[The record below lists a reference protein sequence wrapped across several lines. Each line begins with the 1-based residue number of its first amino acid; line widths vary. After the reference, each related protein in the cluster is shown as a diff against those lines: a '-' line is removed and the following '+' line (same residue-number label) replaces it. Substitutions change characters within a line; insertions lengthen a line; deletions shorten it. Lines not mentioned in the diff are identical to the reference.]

1 MDKTKF
7 FFYSMTTS
15 DIINSVV
22 AIAAIGTIILTILM
36 IRESKLMRKFYT
48 TPDINIY
55 LEFAE
60 ASPSL
65 LFIIFENSGAG
76 TATNVNFELIK
87 DYSYY
92 NDFDVGKL
100 KTKGIIKNG
109 IQTFYPKQ
117 KFKYFI
123 SSLDRDFEEKS
134 TDSIK
139 INITY
144 RIDNGKKISKFHE
157 LFIEE
162 YLGGGMHTPGDTH
175 VRQISYRLEQIQKDF
190 AKITSI
196 IVSNHQIKKQR
207 KVKKE

>member
-1 MDKTKF
+1 MDDIKC

-22 AIAAIGTIILTILM
+22 ALAAIGTIILTILM
-36 IRESKLMRKFYT
+36 IRESKLMREFYT

-76 TATNVNFELIK
+76 TATDVEFDLIK
-87 DYSYY
+87 DYSFY
-92 NDFDVGKL
+92 NDYDTKML
-100 KTKGIIKNG
+100 ENKGIIKNG
-109 IQTFYPKQ
+109 IRNFYPKQ

-123 SSLDRDFEEKS
+123 SSLSEDFEEKS
-134 TDSIK
+134 SDSIK
-139 INITY
+139 LNVKY
-144 RIDNGKKISKFHE
+144 KLQNGKKVCKFHE
-157 LFIEE
+157 LIIEE

-190 AKITSI
+190 TKLTGI
-196 IVSNHQIKKQR
+196 IVSENQEKK
-207 KVKKE
+207 

>member
-1 MDKTKF
+1 MYEIKC
-7 FFYSMTTS
+7 FFYSMNTS
-15 DIINSVV
+15 DVINSVV
-22 AIAAIGTIILTILM
+22 AMAAIGTIILTVLM
-36 IRESKLMRKFYT
+36 IRESRLMRRFYT

-60 ASPSL
+60 ASPGL

-76 TATNVNFELIK
+76 TAIDVNFDLIK

-92 NDFDVGKL
+92 NDFDTKDKL
-100 KTKGIIKNG
+100 GTKGIIKNG
-109 IQTFYPKQ
+109 IQRFYPKQ
-117 KFKYFI
+117 RFKYFI
-123 SSLDRDFEEKS
+123 SRLDEDFERKS

-139 INITY
+139 LNVTY
-144 RIDNGKKISKFHE
+144 KLDDGSQVTKFHE

-175 VRQISYRLEQIQKDF
+175 VRRISYRLEQIQKDF

-196 IVSNHQIKKQR
+196 VVSDYEARN
-207 KVKKE
+207 KEK

>member
-1 MDKTKF
+1 MDKIKCF
-7 FFYSMTTS
+7 LNSMTTS
-15 DIINSVV
+15 DIINSIV
-22 AIAAIGTIILTILM
+22 AFAAIGTIFLTVFM

-60 ASPSL
+60 ASPTL

-76 TATNVNFELIK
+76 IATNVKFDLLK

-92 NDFDVGKL
+92 NDFDNCKL
-100 KTKGIIKNG
+100 GMVGIIKNG
-109 IQTFYPKQ
+109 IQRFYPKQ

-123 SSLDRDFEEKS
+123 SSMQGGFEEKS

-139 INITY
+139 INVTY
-144 RIDNGKKISKFHE
+144 KLDNGKKINRFHE

-175 VRQISYRLEQIQKDF
+175 IRQISYRLEQIQKDF
-190 AKITSI
+190 AELTAIL
-196 IVSNHQIKKQR
+196 VSDNKSKN
-207 KVKKE
+207 KEK

>member
-1 MDKTKF
+1 MDEIKC
-7 FFYSMTTS
+7 FFYTMTTS

-22 AIAAIGTIILTILM
+22 AMAAIGTIILTILM

-48 TPDINIY
+48 TPEINIY

-76 TATNVNFELIK
+76 TAIDVNFDLIK

-92 NDFDVGKL
+92 NDFDVLKL
-100 KTKGIIKNG
+100 GTKGIIKNG
-109 IQTFYPKQ
+109 IQRFYPKQ

-123 SSLDRDFEEKS
+123 SSLEGDFEQKS
-134 TDSIK
+134 TDCIRLNVK
-139 INITY
+139 Y
-144 RIDNGKKISKFHE
+144 KLDNGRKITKFHE
-157 LFIEE
+157 LYIEE

-196 IVSNHQIKKQR
+196 VVSDHRAKN
-207 KVKKE
+207 

>member
-1 MDKTKF
+1 MEEIKCF
-7 FFYSMTTS
+7 LNSMTTS

-22 AIAAIGTIILTILM
+22 AFAAMGTIVLTILM

-76 TATNVNFELIK
+76 KANDVKLDLVK
-87 DYSYY
+87 DYSFY
-92 NDFDVGKL
+92 NDFDVRKL
-100 KTKGIIKNG
+100 GTKGIIKNG
-109 IQTFYPKQ
+109 IRSFYPKQ

-123 SSLDRDFEEKS
+123 SSLDGDVELKS
-134 TDSIK
+134 TDSIQLK
-139 INITY
+139 VTY
-144 RIDNGKKISKFHE
+144 KLDNGEKISKFYE

-175 VRQISYRLEQIQKDF
+175 IRQISYRLEQIQKDF

-196 IVSNHQIKKQR
+196 IVSENQEK
-207 KVKKE
+207 KKEK

>member
-1 MDKTKF
+1 MDEIKC
-7 FFYSMTTS
+7 FFYAMTTS
-15 DIINSVV
+15 DIINSIV
-22 AIAAIGTIILTILM
+22 AIAALGTIILTILM

-65 LFIIFENSGAG
+65 LFIILENSGSG
-76 TATNVNFELIK
+76 TAIDVNFDLIK

-92 NDFDVGKL
+92 NDFDVWKL
-100 KTKGIIKNG
+100 GTKGIIKNG
-109 IQTFYPKQ
+109 IQRFYPKQ

-123 SSLDRDFEEKS
+123 SSLDGDFEQKS

-139 INITY
+139 LKVKY
-144 RIDNGKKISKFHE
+144 KLDNGRQITKFHE

-162 YLGGGMHTPGDTH
+162 YLGGGMYTPGDTH
-175 VRQISYRLEQIQKDF
+175 IRQISYRLEQIQKDF
-190 AKITSI
+190 SKITSI
-196 IVSNHQIKKQR
+196 VVSDH
-207 KVKKE
+207 KEKNKEK

>member
-1 MDKTKF
+1 MDEIKC
-7 FFYSMTTS
+7 FFYLMNTS

-36 IRESKLMRKFYT
+36 IRESKLMREFYT

-55 LEFAE
+55 LKFAE
-60 ASPSL
+60 ASPTL

-76 TATNVNFELIK
+76 TAIDVNFELIK
-87 DYSYY
+87 DYNYY
-92 NDFDVGKL
+92 NDFDTMKL
-100 KTKGIIKNG
+100 KSKGIIKNG
-109 IQTFYPKQ
+109 IRRFYPKQ

-123 SSLDRDFEEKS
+123 SSLNENFEEKS

-139 INITY
+139 LNVTY
-144 RIDNGKKISKFHE
+144 KLDNGKKISKFHE

-175 VRQISYRLEQIQKDF
+175 IRQISYRLEQIQKDF

-196 IVSNHQIKKQR
+196 VVSDHQAKN
-207 KVKKE
+207 KEK

>member
-1 MDKTKF
+1 MN
-7 FFYSMTTS
+7 TS

-60 ASPSL
+60 ASPTL

-76 TATNVNFELIK
+76 TAIDVKFDLIK
-87 DYSYY
+87 DYKYY
-92 NDFDVGKL
+92 NDFDGIKL
-100 KTKGIIKNG
+100 KSVGIIKNG
-109 IQTFYPKQ
+109 IRRFYPKQ

-123 SSLDRDFEEKS
+123 SSLDENFEEKS

-139 INITY
+139 LNATY
-144 RIDNGKKISKFHE
+144 KLDNGKKITKYHE

-162 YLGGGMHTPGDTH
+162 YLDRGMHTPGDTH
-175 VRQISYRLEQIQKDF
+175 IRQISYRLEQIQKDF

-196 IVSNHQIKKQR
+196 FVSEHQEKIKK
-207 KVKKE
+207 K